1 MKTVTVSSIITNA
14 ASRAGLDGSS
24 IDNLPTTTKT
34 IMVDNLAS
42 HLRDAWEFFDW
53 PDLCRT
59 EERTVQTGVDEDIYL
74 DLEQTSSPTPTEI
87 GDVFSVYQDNP
98 NTHAAPR
105 EIHFS
110 LDLNKIRLPSDCPD
124 TIYVRFRLTP
134 AAEPRDPNGLVV
146 SPVLA
151 TALAQTVPQIL
162 ADYLKFSL
170 TGDLLTEDGQL
181 DKAQVM
187 YGRAELSLV
196 KESEKF
202 TFQQGQ
208 VRRWTAQVSNY

>member
-1 MKTVTVSSIITNA
+1 MKTVTVQSIITNA

-34 IMVDNLAS
+34 IMVDNLGM
-42 HLRDAWEFFDW
+42 HLRDAWEFYDW
-53 PDLCRT
+53 PDLTRV
-59 EERTVQTGVDEDIYL
+59 EERTTQTGVDEDIYL
-74 DLEQTSSPTPTEI
+74 DLAQPSETEI
-87 GDVFSVYQDNP
+87 GDVFAVYQDNP

-110 LDLNKIRLPSDCPD
+110 LDLDKIRLPSDCPD
-124 TIYVRFRLTP
+124 TIYVKFRLP
-134 AAEPRDPNGLVV
+134 SPDI

-162 ADYLKFSL
+162 ADYCKFSL

-196 KESEKF
+196 KETEKF
-202 TFQQGQ
+202 TFQQRQ
-208 VRRWTAQVSNY
+208 VRRWTAQVSQY

>member
-1 MKTVTVSSIITNA
+1 MRTVTVSSIVTNA

-24 IDNLPTTTKT
+24 IDSLPTTTKT
-34 IMVDNLAS
+34 IMVDNLGS
-42 HLRDAWEFFDW
+42 HLRDAWEFYDW

-59 EERTVQTGVDEDIYL
+59 EERTVQTGVDEDIYI
-74 DLEQTSSPTPTEI
+74 DLAQASETEI

-98 NTHAAPR
+98 HTHAAPR
-105 EIHFS
+105 EISFS
-110 LDLNKIRLPSDCPD
+110 LDLDKIRLPSDCPD
-124 TIYVRFRLTP
+124 TIYVKFRLPPT
-134 AAEPRDPNGLVV
+134 VI
-146 SPVLA
+146 STVLA

-187 YGRAELSLV
+187 YQRAELSIV
-196 KESEKF
+196 KETEKF
-202 TFQQGQ
+202 TFQQQ
-208 VRRWTAQVSNY
+208 QTRRWTAQVSPY

>member
-1 MKTVTVSSIITNA
+1 MKTVTVQSIITNA

-34 IMVDNLAS
+34 IMVDNLSS
-42 HLRDAWEFFDW
+42 HLRDAWEFYGW
-53 PDLCRT
+53 PDLTRT
-59 EERTVQTGVDEDIYL
+59 EERTTQTGTDEDIYL
-74 DLEQTSSPTPTEI
+74 DLAQAGETEI
-87 GDVFSVYQDNP
+87 GDVFAVYQDNP

-105 EIHFS
+105 EITFS
-110 LDLNKIRLPSDCPD
+110 LDLDKIRLPSDCPD
-124 TIYVRFRLTP
+124 TIYVRFRLP
-134 AAEPRDPNGLVV
+134 APDI
-146 SPVLA
+146 STVLA

-196 KESEKF
+196 KETEKF
-202 TFQQGQ
+202 TFQQKQ
-208 VRRWTAQVSNY
+208 VRRWTANVGPY

>member
-1 MKTVTVSSIITNA
+1 MKTVTVSSIVTNA

-34 IMVDNLAS
+34 IMVDNLSS
-42 HLRDAWEFFDW
+42 HLRDAWEFYDW
-53 PDLCRT
+53 PDLTRT
-59 EERTVQTGVDEDIYL
+59 EERTVQTGADEDIYL
-74 DLEQTSSPTPTEI
+74 DLAQAGSPTPTVI
-87 GDVFSVYQDNP
+87 GDVFAVYQDNP
-98 NTHAAPR
+98 HTHAAPR
-105 EIHFS
+105 EISFS
-110 LDLNKIRLPSDCPD
+110 LDLDKIRLPSDCPD
-124 TIYVRFRLTP
+124 TIYVRFRLP
-134 AAEPRDPNGLVV
+134 ATEL
-146 SPVLA
+146 STVLA

-196 KESEKF
+196 KETEKF

-208 VRRWTAQVSNY
+208 VRRWTANFGPY

>member
-34 IMVDNLAS
+34 IMVDNLSS
-42 HLRDAWEFFDW
+42 HLRDAWEFYDW
-53 PDLCRT
+53 PDLTRT
-59 EERTVQTGVDEDIYL
+59 EERTTQTGVDEDIYL
-74 DLEQTSSPTPTEI
+74 DLAQAGSPTPTVI
-87 GDVFSVYQDNP
+87 GDVFAVYQDNP

-105 EIHFS
+105 EISFS
-110 LDLNKIRLPSDCPD
+110 LDLDKIRLPSDCPD
-124 TIYVRFRLTP
+124 TVYVKFRLP
-134 AAEPRDPNGLVV
+134 SPDI

-196 KESEKF
+196 KETEKF
-202 TFQQGQ
+202 TFQQKQ
-208 VRRWTAQVSNY
+208 TRRWTANVGPY

>member
-1 MKTVTVSSIITNA
+1 VKTVTVQSIIQNA

-24 IDNLPTTTKT
+24 IDSLPTTTKT
-34 IMVDNLAS
+34 IMVDNLS
-42 HLRDAWEFFDW
+42 MHLRDAWEFFDW
-53 PDLCRT
+53 PDLTRV
-59 EERTVQTGVDEDIYL
+59 EERTTQTGVDEDIYL
-74 DLEQTSSPTPTEI
+74 DLAQPSETEI
-87 GDVFSVYQDNP
+87 GDVFAVYQDNP

-105 EIHFS
+105 EIAFS
-110 LDLNKIRLPSDCPD
+110 LDLDKIRLPSDCPD
-124 TIYVRFRLTP
+124 TIYVKFRLP
-134 AAEPRDPNGLVV
+134 SPDI

-162 ADYLKFSL
+162 ADYTKFSL

-196 KESEKF
+196 KETEKF
-202 TFQQGQ
+202 TYQQRQ
-208 VRRWTAQVSNY
+208 VRRWTAQVSQY

>member
-1 MKTVTVSSIITNA
+1 MKTATVSSIITNA

-34 IMVDNLAS
+34 IMADNLGM
-42 HLRDAWEFFDW
+42 HLRDAWEFYDW

-59 EERTVQTGVDEDIYL
+59 EERTTQTGADEDIYL
-74 DLEQTSSPTPTEI
+74 DLAQAGETEI
-87 GDVFSVYQDNP
+87 GDVFAVYQDNP
-98 NTHAAPR
+98 HTHAAPR
-105 EIHFS
+105 EITFS
-110 LDLNKIRLPSDCPD
+110 LDLDKIRLPSDCPD
-124 TIYVRFRLTP
+124 TVYVRFRLTP

-151 TALAQTVPQIL
+151 TALNQTVPQLL

-170 TGDLLTEDGQL
+170 SGDLMTEDGQL

-196 KESEKF
+196 KETEKF
-202 TFQQGQ
+202 TFQQKQ
-208 VRRWTAQVSNY
+208 TRRWTASVSQY

>member
-1 MKTVTVSSIITNA
+1 MKTVTVSSIVTNA

-34 IMVDNLAS
+34 IMVDNLSSATFGMPGNFMIGPICAAPKS
-42 HLRDAWEFFDW
+42 ARCKPEWTRTFISTSRKPARLRSATCFRST
-53 PDLCRT
+53 RT
-59 EERTVQTGVDEDIYL
+59 I
-74 DLEQTSSPTPTEI
+74 
-87 GDVFSVYQDNP
+87 P

-105 EIHFS
+105 EIQ
-110 LDLNKIRLPSDCPD
+110 LLPRLRQDPPSFSDCPD
-124 TIYVRFRLTP
+124 TIYVRFRLP
-134 AAEPRDPNGLVV
+134 ATEI
-146 SPVLA
+146 STVLA

-196 KESEKF
+196 KETEKF
-202 TFQQGQ
+202 TFQQKQ
-208 VRRWTAQVSNY
+208 TRRWTASVSQY

>member
-1 MKTVTVSSIITNA
+1 MKTVTVQSIVTNA

-24 IDNLPTTTKT
+24 IDNLPVTTKT
-34 IMVDNLAS
+34 IMVDNLSS
-42 HLRDAWEFFDW
+42 HLRDAWEFYDW
-53 PDLCRT
+53 PDLTRV
-59 EERTVQTGVDEDIYL
+59 EERAVQTGVDEDIYL
-74 DLEQTSSPTPTEI
+74 DLAQAGETEI
-87 GDVFSVYQDNP
+87 GDVFAVFQDSP

-110 LDLNKIRLPSDCPD
+110 LDLDKIRLPSDCPD
-124 TIYVRFRLTP
+124 TIYVRFRLP
-134 AAEPRDPNGLVV
+134 APDI
-146 SPVLA
+146 STVLA

-196 KESEKF
+196 KETEKF
-202 TFQQGQ
+202 TFQQRQ
-208 VRRWTAQVSNY
+208 VRRWTANVGPY

>member
-1 MKTVTVSSIITNA
+1 MKTVTVQSIVTNA

-24 IDNLPTTTKT
+24 VDNLPTTTKT
-34 IMVDNLAS
+34 IMVDNLSS
-42 HLRDAWEFFDW
+42 HLRDAWEFYDW
-53 PDLCRT
+53 PDLTRV

-74 DLEQTSSPTPTEI
+74 DLAQAGETEI
-87 GDVFSVYQDNP
+87 GDVFAVYQDNP

-110 LDLNKIRLPSDCPD
+110 LDLDKIRLPSDCPD
-124 TIYVRFRLTP
+124 TIYVRFRLP
-134 AAEPRDPNGLVV
+134 
-146 SPVLA
+146 SPDISTVLA

-196 KESEKF
+196 KETEKF
-202 TFQQGQ
+202 TFQQRQ
-208 VRRWTAQVSNY
+208 VRRWTANVGPY

>member
-1 MKTVTVSSIITNA
+1 MRTVTVSSIVTNA

-24 IDNLPTTTKT
+24 IDSLPTTTKT
-34 IMVDNLAS
+34 IMVDNLGS
-42 HLRDAWEFFDW
+42 HLRDAWEFYDW

-59 EERTVQTGVDEDIYL
+59 EERTVQTGVDEDIYI
-74 DLEQTSSPTPTEI
+74 DLAQASETEI
-87 GDVFSVYQDNP
+87 GDVFAVFQDNP

-110 LDLNKIRLPSDCPD
+110 LDLDKIRLPSDCPD
-124 TIYVRFRLTP
+124 TVYVRFRLP
-134 AAEPRDPNGLVV
+134 ATEI
-146 SPVLA
+146 STVLA

-162 ADYLKFSL
+162 ADYCKFSL

-196 KESEKF
+196 KETEKF
-202 TFQQGQ
+202 TYQQKQ
-208 VRRWTAQVSNY
+208 TRRWSAQVSPY

>member
-1 MKTVTVSSIITNA
+1 
-14 ASRAGLDGSS
+14 
-24 IDNLPTTTKT
+24 LPTTTKT

-53 PDLCRT
+53 PDLTRT
-59 EERTVQTGVDEDIYL
+59 EERTTQTGTDDDIYL
-74 DLEQTSSPTPTEI
+74 DLAQVGETEI
-87 GDVFSVYQDNP
+87 GDVFAVYQDNP

-110 LDLNKIRLPSDCPD
+110 LDLDKIRLPSDCPD
-124 TIYVRFRLTP
+124 TIYVRFRLP
-134 AAEPRDPNGLVV
+134 
-146 SPVLA
+146 SPDISTVLA

-196 KESEKF
+196 KETEKF
-202 TFQQGQ
+202 TFQQRQ
-208 VRRWTAQVSNY
+208 VRRWTAQVNQY

>member
-34 IMVDNLAS
+34 IMVDNFAM

-59 EERTVQTGVDEDIYL
+59 EQRIVTTGPDD
-74 DLEQTSSPTPTEI
+74 DLYILIEQPAEI
-87 GDVFSVYQDNP
+87 PMGEVFGVFLDNP
-98 NTHAAPR
+98 ATHAAPR
-105 EIHFS
+105 EVVYT
-110 LDLNKIRLPSDCPD
+110 LADEKIRLPVGTPS
-124 TIYVRFRLTP
+124 TVYVRYRVRPTEL
-134 AAEPRDPNGLVV
+134 N
-146 SPVLA
+146 SSLA
-151 TALAQTVPQIL
+151 TALATTIPQIL
-162 ADYLKFSL
+162 ADYCKFSL

-196 KESEKF
+196 KEMDKIV
-202 TFQQGQ
+202 FQQRQ
-208 VRRWTAQVSNY
+208 TRRWSAQVSPY

>member
-1 MKTVTVSSIITNA
+1 MRTVTVSSIVTNA

-34 IMVDNLAS
+34 IMVDNLSS
-42 HLRDAWEFFDW
+42 HLRDAWEFYDW

-59 EERTVQTGVDEDIYL
+59 EERTTQTGVDEDIYI
-74 DLEQTSSPTPTEI
+74 DLAQASETEI

-98 NTHAAPR
+98 HTHAAPR
-105 EIHFS
+105 EISFS
-110 LDLNKIRLPSDCPD
+110 LDLDKIRLPSDCPD
-124 TIYVRFRLTP
+124 TIYVKFRLPPT
-134 AAEPRDPNGLVV
+134 VI
-146 SPVLA
+146 STVLA
-151 TALAQTVPQIL
+151 TALGQTVPQIL

-196 KESEKF
+196 KETEKF
-202 TFQQGQ
+202 TFQQKQ
-208 VRRWTAQVSNY
+208 TRRWTAQVSPY

>member
-1 MKTVTVSSIITNA
+1 
-14 ASRAGLDGSS
+14 
-24 IDNLPTTTKT
+24 
-34 IMVDNLAS
+34 VDNLGM

-74 DLEQTSSPTPTEI
+74 DLEQTGSPTPTVI
-87 GDVFSVYQDNP
+87 GDVLAVYQDD
-98 NTHAAPR
+98 TRRHAAPR
-105 EIHFS
+105 EIAFS
-110 LDLNKIRLPSDCPD
+110 LDLDKIRLPSDCPD
-124 TIYVRFRLTP
+124 TIYVRFRLPPT
-134 AAEPRDPNGLVV
+134 VI
-146 SPVLA
+146 STVLA

-196 KESEKF
+196 KETEKF
-202 TFQQGQ
+202 TYQQKQ
-208 VRRWTAQVSNY
+208 VRRWTANVGPY

>member
-1 MKTVTVSSIITNA
+1 MKTVTVSSIVTNA

-24 IDNLPTTTKT
+24 IDSLPTTTKT

-42 HLRDAWEFFDW
+42 HLRDAWEFYDW

-59 EERTVQTGVDEDIYL
+59 EERTVQTGVDEDIYI
-74 DLEQTSSPTPTEI
+74 DLEQTGSPTPTVI

-105 EIHFS
+105 EISFS
-110 LDLNKIRLPSDCPD
+110 LDLDKIRLPSDCPD
-124 TIYVRFRLTP
+124 TVYVKFRLVPTDV
-134 AAEPRDPNGLVV
+134 AAALQT
-146 SPVLA
+146 SLQ
-151 TALAQTVPQIL
+151 TALALNIPQIL

-196 KESEKF
+196 KETEKF
-202 TFQQGQ
+202 TYQQKQ
-208 VRRWTAQVSNY
+208 VRRWTAQVSQY

>member
-1 MKTVTVSSIITNA
+1 MKTVTVSSIVTNA

-24 IDNLPTTTKT
+24 IDSLPTTTKT
-34 IMVDNLAS
+34 IMVDNLGS
-42 HLRDAWEFFDW
+42 HLRDAWEFYDW

-59 EERTVQTGVDEDIYL
+59 EERTVQTGVDEDIYI
-74 DLEQTSSPTPTEI
+74 DLAQASETEI

-105 EIHFS
+105 EIAFS
-110 LDLNKIRLPSDCPD
+110 LDLDKIRLPSDCPD
-124 TIYVRFRLTP
+124 TVYVRFRLPTT
-134 AAEPRDPNGLVV
+134 EI
-146 SPVLA
+146 STVLA

-162 ADYLKFSL
+162 ADYCKFSL

-187 YGRAELSLV
+187 YQRAELSIV
-196 KESEKF
+196 KETEKF
-202 TFQQGQ
+202 TFQQKQ
-208 VRRWTAQVSNY
+208 TRRWTAQVSPY

>member
-1 MKTVTVSSIITNA
+1 MKTVTVQSIVTNA

-34 IMVDNLAS
+34 IMVDNLGS
-42 HLRDAWEFFDW
+42 HLRDAWEFYDW
-53 PDLCRT
+53 PDLTRT
-59 EERTVQTGVDEDIYL
+59 EERTTQTGVDEDIYL
-74 DLEQTSSPTPTEI
+74 DLAQAGETEI
-87 GDVFSVYQDNP
+87 GDVFAVYQDNP

-110 LDLNKIRLPSDCPD
+110 LDLDKIRLPSDCPSS
-124 TIYVRFRLTP
+124 IYVRFRLTP
-134 AAEPRDPNGLVV
+134 GAEPRDPNGLVV

-170 TGDLLTEDGQL
+170 TGDLLTEDGQH

-196 KESEKF
+196 KETEKF
-202 TFQQGQ
+202 TFQQKQ
-208 VRRWTAQVSNY
+208 VRRWTAQVSQY